1 MKQHELD
8 IDSLVFTELRN
19 RLSMTIQDA
28 VKQMKV
34 KNLSEETVT
43 AKIKISVLS
52 SIDENGEIHSSA
64 IFEPK
69 VTAKIGRSEEEKCGA
84 TGGRVTIGDD
94 GEVLIG
100 SEQVTMD
107 EVMEGQA

>member
-8 IDSLVFTELRN
+8 IDSVIFTELRN
-19 RLSMTIQDA
+19 RLSMTIADT

-34 KNLSEETVT
+34 KNLREGTVT

-52 SIDENGEIHSSA
+52 SIDENGEVHSSA

-69 VTAKIGRSEEEKCGA
+69 VTEKIGRTEEDKCGT

-107 EVMEGQA
+107 ELMEAK